1 MKAAKKKE
9 LEKQMENMT
18 RKDEYN
24 NMQKNIKL
32 KAILENFEKE

>member
-24 NMQKNIKL
+24 NMQKNIQL
-32 KAILENFEKE
+32 KATLENIEKE